1 MIEAAPPSKRITMP
15 DIDILVDLS
24 VYRPEAVKKAAY
36 RLGDRAVAL
45 IESDGGG
52 RLRVSLTPRS
62 EKAGPAEVLRADFL
76 QELLDQELR
85 ESIAEQ
91 TEKVRNLL
99 LAHAFSGLS
108 PVDDVAETADHRED
122 PIGIGRSQAR

>member
-1 MIEAAPPSKRITMP
+1 MP

-45 IESDGGG
+45 IEPGGGG
-52 RLRVSLTPRS
+52 RLRVTLTPRS
-62 EKAGPAEVLRADFL
+62 EAAGSSEGLRADFL

-108 PVDDVAETADHRED
+108 PVEDVSETADHRED
-122 PIGIGRSQAR
+122 PLGIGRSQAR